1 MTLPPTDADFLA
13 ARSIMHQLTVEGNVT
28 CVVFPSWPLPSG
40 YDCASSDLLVRL
52 MPGYPDVAPDMW
64 WFDPGIRLASGGVV
78 PATEYMEPYL
88 GRQWQRW
95 SRHFQPGQWKS
106 GIDGLESFLALIGG
120 ELLRCAR
127 VAA

>member
-1 MTLPPTDADFLA
+1 
-13 ARSIMHQLTVEGNVT
+13 VEGNVT
-28 CVVFPSWPLPSG
+28 CVVFPSWLLPAG
-40 YDCASSDLLVRL
+40 YDRASSDLLVRL
-52 MPGYPDVAPDMW
+52 MPGYPDIAPDMW

-78 PATEYMEPYL
+78 PATELTELYL

-106 GIDGLESFLALIGG
+106 GVDGLESFLALIGG